1 MKTAFVFPEIPGGG
15 YDRRYSN
22 ETKPKQTTSPTPP
35 IFRYTKQPTNR
46 PPYNQSTTHPPIQDS
61 KMSQPQPPTPQ
72 AAQATHYLDLG
83 ITLAIHNWPALTLAV
98 QSNWGGPTSSDKR
111 DWLCGAI
118 SEMLTDRPETDA
130 ADLEDVLIQV
140 MNDEFD
146 VVVDDESAGNVADQI
161 MEMKGQT
168 VRGEFGEIQALW
180 ETWQSKKGKGDQGLG
195 AFRRGED
202 QVDDE
207 SDDEED
213 EEEDVDGDMEMD
225 DAPPA
230 LVRAPR
236 ERVEP
241 EVDEDGFTT
250 VVSKKKR

>member
-1 MKTAFVFPEIPGGG
+1 
-15 YDRRYSN
+15 
-22 ETKPKQTTSPTPP
+22 
-35 IFRYTKQPTNR
+35 
-46 PPYNQSTTHPPIQDS
+46 
-61 KMSQPQPPTPQ
+61 MSQPTQPPTTNP
-72 AAQATHYLDLG
+72 AAHYLDLG
-83 ITLAIHNWPALTLAV
+83 ITLAIHNWPALNLAV

-118 SEMLTDRPETDA
+118 SEMLSDRPETDA
-130 ADLEDVLIQV
+130 EDLEDVLIQV

-161 MEMKGQT
+161 MEIKGQT
-168 VRGEFGEIQALW
+168 TRGEFGEIQAMW
-180 ETWQSKKGKGDQGLG
+180 EAWQNKKGKPDAGIA

-202 QVDDE
+202 QEDDDE
-207 SDDEED
+207 DSDEED
-213 EEEDVDGDMEMD
+213 GDGDMDMD